1 MPALPQLYPY
11 KAGPIEFIVMPGE
24 TVGVWV
30 NKVYN
35 FFKVLYIEG
44 TPRSDPLEIDFG
56 ALGAGAVSGVVQLTF
71 LEMPDNEFGQFR
83 AEVLDDISALLYQ
96 GRADQRHKLNIRVAT
111 YTRFTALHDPDG
123 HEGEFYVH
131 ENNWAFMDVTNQTDY
146 DLAQSRVAFW
156 GFRYVLE
163 QFPESVYS
171 WTARP
176 QRLPEQWTRVPATAH
191 L

>member
-11 KAGPIEFIVMPGE
+11 KAGAIEPIVMPGE

-44 TPRSDPLEIDFG
+44 IPRSEPLEVD
-56 ALGAGAVSGVVQLTF
+56 LGAVAAGGQSAVTQLTL
-71 LEMPDNEFGQFR
+71 LEMPDVEFGQFR
-83 AEVLDDISALLYQ
+83 AQVLDDVSSILFQ
-96 GRADQRHKLNIRVAT
+96 GRADQRHKLFTRVAT
-111 YTRFTALHDPDG
+111 YTRLNNDPDG

-131 ENNWAFMDVTNQTDY
+131 EDNWAFMQAQNQTGY
-146 DLAQSRVAFW
+146 ALAQTRVAFW

-163 QFPESVYS
+163 KLEEFS
-171 WTARP
+171 WKKQT
-176 QRLPEQWTRVPATAH
+176 LPAAWTRVPATAH